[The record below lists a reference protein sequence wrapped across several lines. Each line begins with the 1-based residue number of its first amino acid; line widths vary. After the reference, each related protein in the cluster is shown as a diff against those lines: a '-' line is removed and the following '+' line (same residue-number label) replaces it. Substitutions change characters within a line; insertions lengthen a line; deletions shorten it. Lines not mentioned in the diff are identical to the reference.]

1 MSLPPRHAF
10 LVRVPVTRCS
20 GSHMGSLANK
30 GFDIGR
36 LLALVDA
43 IVLA

>member
-1 MSLPPRHAF
+1 MSLPPRRAF
-10 LVRVPVTRCS
+10 LVRAPVTRRL

-36 LLALVDA
+36 PLALVDA